1 MFGAKDRIAR
11 SVYVSLTEEER
22 QLEKLALTIPGFET
36 RDRME
41 KERQYRI
48 RAIQKSCPAGQ
59 E

>member
-36 RDRME
+36 RSE
-41 KERQYRI
+41 KMPRKPERH
-48 RAIQKSCPAGQ
+48 
-59 E
+59 

>member
-41 KERQYRI
+41 KGKRRLSTVWSRI
-48 RAIQKSCPAGQ
+48 QDPVT
-59 E
+59 